1 LVGALRWRWATRGK
15 IGDARAHQQSSEGR
29 FFARRAWRTG
39 QAIVEILSST
49 ADRLLRNDDEG
60 IDRDTANAQA
70 ELKNV
75 VRQAAA
81 KQPTPI
87 VAVAAS
93 SIID

>member
-1 LVGALRWRWATRGK
+1 MHAHINNPPRAVFLPDELGA
-15 IGDARAHQQSSEGR
+15 
-29 FFARRAWRTG
+29 G